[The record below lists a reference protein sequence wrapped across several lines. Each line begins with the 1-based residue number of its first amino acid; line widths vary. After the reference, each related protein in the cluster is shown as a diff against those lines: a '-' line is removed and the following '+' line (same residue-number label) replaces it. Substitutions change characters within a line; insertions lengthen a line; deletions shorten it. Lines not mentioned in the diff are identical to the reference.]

1 MVMSAV
7 MIIPVQFRELF
18 FPAEVLRDNPL
29 SEQVS
34 VQLRSENGDTTFRY
48 ALFIKFN
55 SVIY

>member
-1 MVMSAV
+1 MSAV
-7 MIIPVQFRELF
+7 MIIPVQFGQLF

-34 VQLRSENGDTTFRY
+34 VQLWSENRNTTFRY
-48 ALFIKFN
+48 ALFSKFN